1 MKSRGWWLR
10 VVAPPAAVGAVIAGV
25 SIGLPA
31 SAAPS
36 LPAKTA
42 QQLLAMVA
50 AANVDGVSGTVT
62 EKAALGLP
70 SLPSTGDS
78 GPSGLTGLLTG
89 THSLRVWD
97 GGPRQLRLQVL
108 DPLDETEVVVNGT
121 DAWTYTFSTNK
132 ATHIALP
139 PPKRD
144 AATQSPPA
152 AGLTP
157 EQLAAQI
164 VDSVTPT
171 TQLTVT
177 GTASVANRD
186 AYTLTITPRTSDTTI
201 GRVAI
206 DVDSTTGV
214 PLRVRIFAQ
223 GATSPALSVGF
234 SDVSFGRIPA
244 SRFAFTPPPGA
255 QVSTATAPM
264 PAAPRPDTAS
274 PHPLAPGDATTSQP
288 YTVGTGWSTV
298 VVLPHNPLSAAG
310 PDGRRESATRTF
322 ADALAKAGRPVKG
335 GTLLSTALLN
345 VLVADDGR
353 MLIGAVPASTL
364 ETALTAPAPAK

>member
-1 MKSRGWWLR
+1 
-10 VVAPPAAVGAVIAGV
+10 
-25 SIGLPA
+25 
-31 SAAPS
+31 
-36 LPAKTA
+36 
-42 QQLLAMVA
+42 MVA
-50 AANVDGVSGTVT
+50 AANVDGVSGTVV

-78 GPSGLTGLLTG
+78 GPNGLTGLVSG

-132 ATHIALP
+132 ATHLTLP
-139 PPKRD
+139 PQRQG
-144 AATQSPPA
+144 AAAEQPPA
-152 AGLTP
+152 ASLTP
-157 EQLAAQI
+157 EQLAAQF
-164 VDSVTPT
+164 VGSVSPT

-177 GTASVANRD
+177 GTASVAHHD

-201 GRVAI
+201 GSVAI
-206 DVDSTTGV
+206 DVDANTGV

-244 SRFAFTPPPGA
+244 SRFAFSPPPGA
-255 QVSTATAPM
+255 QVSTATAPAL
-264 PAAPRPDTAS
+264 PAPKQGHPN
-274 PHPLAPGDATTSQP
+274 PHALTPGTKTSSQP

-298 VVLPHNPLSAAG
+298 VVLPHNPLAAAG
-310 PDGRRESATRTF
+310 TDGRRDSTTRAF

-353 MLIGAVPASTL
+353 MLVGAVPASTL
-364 ETALTAPAPAK
+364 EAALTAPAPAK